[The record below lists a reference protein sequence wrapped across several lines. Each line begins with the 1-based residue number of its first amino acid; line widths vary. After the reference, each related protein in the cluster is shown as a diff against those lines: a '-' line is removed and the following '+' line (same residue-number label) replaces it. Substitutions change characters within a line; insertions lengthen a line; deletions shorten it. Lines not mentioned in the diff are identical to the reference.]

1 MFQSNIIL
9 QAMKQLDMDEI
20 EAEVYIAFL
29 NDKKPNLTNLAKSL
43 TVHRT
48 VIYKAIDKLKSF
60 NLMVETDG
68 KITIEPP
75 ERLISILRQKE
86 AENRLA
92 IKQVDSYLSELNAKY
107 YSNYEKPDYKIYS
120 GQFQFIDLHNQI
132 LNEITTDYH
141 FFGNIEMFH
150 DIFDIQYQEYWTK
163 KRIGK
168 GIKSKR
174 LIFDSSRHN
183 QLVAKTKT
191 PESEFRVLPEKF
203 RNMGSFSLYNKKV
216 LCWDPALPRVIKL
229 ENEVMFTTFSQIFDL
244 LWEFCE

>member
-9 QAMKQLDMDEI
+9 QAMKQLGMGEI
-20 EAEVYIAFL
+20 ESEVYIAYL
-29 NDKKPNLTNLAKSL
+29 NDKKPNLTKIAKGLSA
-43 TVHRT
+43 HRT
-48 VIYKAIDKLKSF
+48 VIYKAIEALKAHS
-60 NLMVETDG
+60 LMTDVDG
-68 KITIEPP
+68 KVVIEPP
-75 ERLISILRQKE
+75 ERLVSILKQKE

-92 IKQVDSYLSELNAKY
+92 IKQVDGYLSELNAKY
-107 YSNYEKPDYKIYS
+107 YSFYEKPEFKIYS
-120 GQFQFIDLHNQI
+120 GQFQFVDLHNQV

-150 DIFDIQYQEYWTK
+150 DIFDMEYQELWTK
-163 KRIGK
+163 KRIAK

-174 LIFDSSRHN
+174 LIFNSPRHDK
-183 QLVAKTKT
+183 LMAKTKA
-191 PESEFRVLPEKF
+191 PISEFRILPEKF

-229 ENEVMFTTFSQIFDL
+229 ENEVMYTTFSQIFEL